1 MKTVYVVCATG
12 IATSTMLRL
21 KVVDYLESHGIDANV
36 LQYRVTEISPDR
48 TEADV
53 IVATCEIPPEF
64 KKVTKV
70 INGLSLITG
79 VGEAKTLAE
88 IAKALK
94 H

>member
-21 KVVDYLESHGIDANV
+21 KVVDYLEARGIDANV

-64 KKVTKV
+64 KKVTRV

-88 IAKALK
+88 IARALK
-94 H
+94 D